1 MNPQTKIFFDG
12 RLKVYKSTF
21 RKFSTL
27 LLGHEITLMR
37 ELKSQQFNF
46 EHETSL
52 ESTIKGLC
60 VDFAQK
66 CKLGPLSLKLHIWGI
81 LSIRNSVLTMKIR
94 LNPVLRVYKPIIQ
107 KVFFIPWPRD
117 CSFGI
122 RNSFMNTEIHQ
133 DWSLRTDHQDW
144 IYTLIV
150 KNFNLSPWAWNFIFR
165 FSKYQK
171 LSFDFKN
178 YPRSNTEVLQ
188 VNFSKSGNVIHWS
201 CKGIF
206 WYQKL
211 INGYKNTRSDRW
223 GNTHQF

>member
-94 LNPVLRVYKPIIQ
+94 LNPVLRVYKPIFQ
-107 KVFFIPWPRD
+107 KVWILFPDPVIAY
-117 CSFGI
+117 FGLLWYQELI
-122 RNSFMNTEIHQ
+122 YEHRNDQ
-133 DWSLRTDHQDW
+133 DWSLRV
-144 IYTLIV
+144 YTSIV
-150 KNFNLSPWAWNFIFR
+150 
-165 FSKYQK
+165 QK
-171 LSFDFKN
+171 L
-178 YPRSNTEVLQ
+178 
-188 VNFSKSGNVIHWS
+188 
-201 CKGIF
+201 
-206 WYQKL
+206 
-211 INGYKNTRSDRW
+211 
-223 GNTHQF
+223 